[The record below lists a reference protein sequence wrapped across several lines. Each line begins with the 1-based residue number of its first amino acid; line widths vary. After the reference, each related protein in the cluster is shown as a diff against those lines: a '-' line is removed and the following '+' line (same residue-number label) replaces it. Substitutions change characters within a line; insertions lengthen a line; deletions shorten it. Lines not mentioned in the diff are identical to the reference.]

1 MKIFFNNIVVSLLVV
16 IILGIVSI
24 RFPTPSFRQYAALFA
39 VLLIFYTLFLPMIYN
54 FKSYIVRAKRRFFP
68 SIAILNGNIQTPVGE
83 FPCER
88 SFISITPGMWML
100 NLKNI
105 LRSSFL
111 RKMNFNIE
119 FISLKKI
126 DESYSM
132 IINPFGDNFPEENTL
147 LLTSFYKI
155 CNYVKDGGFF
165 VCTGGAFFAHQNTR
179 SSEKAEP
186 VIVKMQINGQS
197 LTDTLLFKELG
208 ILTSGDGS
216 ANEKNK
222 VEIWQEKKDKE
233 YLGNI
238 LNNVSFVKRFRAVVP
253 TESRDFIPIAR
264 EKNGETFPV
273 VAIPYGRG
281 FFLHFGLLIESEDSE
296 EFRVIANV
304 IDNLIKRKFKIF

>member
-1 MKIFFNNIVVSLLVV
+1 M
-16 IILGIVSI
+16 GIVSI
-24 RFPTPSFRQYAALFA
+24 SFPTPSFYQYAAFFV
-39 VLLIFYTLFLPMIYN
+39 VLLIFYNLILPIIFN
-54 FKSYIVRAKRRFFP
+54 FTSFVIRGKRRFFP
-68 SIAILNGNIQTPVGE
+68 SIAILNGNIHTPVGE

-88 SFISITPGMWML
+88 SWISITPGMWMH
-100 NLKNI
+100 NLKNT
-105 LRSSFL
+105 LRSSLL
-111 RKMNFNIE
+111 RKMNLNIK

-126 DESYSM
+126 NESYSM

-155 CNYVKDGGFF
+155 CTYVKDGGFF
-165 VCTGGAFFAHQNTR
+165 VCTGGAFFAHQNTK

-186 VIVKMQINGQS
+186 VIVKMKITGQS

-216 ANEKNK
+216 PNEKNK
-222 VEIWQEKKDKE
+222 VEVWQEKEDRE

-238 LNNVSFVKRFRAVVP
+238 LNDISFVKRFRAMVP
-253 TESRDFIPIAR
+253 TKSYDFIPLVR

-273 VAIPYGRG
+273 VAIPYGSG
-281 FFLHFGLLIESEDSE
+281 FFLHFGMLIESEDSN